1 MHQAEHHAQRGG
13 LAGPVRTEESGDRA
27 RLDAEAEPVDREYLA
42 AEPFGQL
49 IDDDPPVSDLRH
61 APISAQDL

>member
-1 MHQAEHHAQRGG
+1 MRSVVVLPAPF
-13 LAGPVRTEESGDRA
+13 GPRNPVTEPGST
-27 RLDAEAEPVDREYLA
+27 LKLPIDREYLA